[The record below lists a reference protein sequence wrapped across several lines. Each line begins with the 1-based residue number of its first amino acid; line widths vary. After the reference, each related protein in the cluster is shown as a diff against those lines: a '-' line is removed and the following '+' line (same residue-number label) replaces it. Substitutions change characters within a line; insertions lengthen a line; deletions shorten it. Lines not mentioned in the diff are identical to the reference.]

1 MNLTKLTI
9 LEARKLLDKR
19 EISSVELTQSTIDRI
34 KKIDPVIGAF
44 ISFDE
49 DLALKQAKKADQLI
63 SSGSSYPLTGIPF
76 QLKDNMCTTEIP
88 TTCASKF

>member
-34 KKIDPVIGAF
+34 KMEF
-44 ISFDE
+44 H
-49 DLALKQAKKADQLI
+49 
-63 SSGSSYPLTGIPF
+63 SS
-76 QLKDNMCTTEIP
+76 
-88 TTCASKF
+88 